1 MRIAYISVGANLG
14 DRADTIARAL
24 RMLDEVPGIR
34 LLRASA
40 LIETDPVGPP
50 QPRYLNGAAAVET
63 ALDARELLDALLA
76 IERSLGRTRDPGCRN
91 GPRTIDLD
99 LVLHGDAVIEEQG
112 LSVPHPRMGDRAFV
126 LVPLAE
132 IAPDAVNPRTGAT
145 VASMLTALLAAR

>member
-1 MRIAYISVGANLG
+1 MRIAYISVGANPG

-50 QPRYLNGAAAVET
+50 QPRNLNGAVAVET

>member
-50 QPRYLNGAAAVET
+50 QPRYLNGAVAVET